1 MPQPDLALF
10 ADSLHTLPDQVALVP
25 NIAGLGSFQQHVAN
39 LEQRIGALD
48 RQATNNHRVLLET
61 ISTNQL

>member
-25 NIAGLGSFQQHVAN
+25 NIAGLGSFQHVAN

-48 RQATNNHRVLLET
+48 RQVTNNHRVLLET